1 MRIALAQLNPTVGD
15 LAGNVALVA
24 AAAGRAAALGADL
37 VVAPEL
43 VVSGY
48 PPEDL
53 VLRPSF
59 VRACEEAVAQLAGAV
74 AVPMLSL
81 IHI

>member
-1 MRIALAQLNPTVGD
+1 MRLALAQLDVTVGD
-15 LAGNVALVA
+15 LVGNAERLRTAVA
-24 AAAGRAAALGADL
+24 RAASLGADL

-43 VVSGY
+43 AVCGY

-59 VRACEEAVAQLAGAV
+59 VRACEAVLVELV
-74 AVPMLSL
+74 AYLRAL
-81 IHI
+81 RG